1 MKYEVGD
8 RVLVADNIDVGNNI
22 ALLERYK
29 PILGQ
34 IVTITDVLA
43 YTTYSYM
50 VTLDNFSGRM
60 LAEYEI
66 VGKIE
71 DDNRLVI

>member
-1 MKYEVGD
+1 MKYKVGD

-22 ALLERYK
+22 VLLERYK

-43 YTTYSYM
+43 YTSYSYI
-50 VTLDNFSGRM
+50 VALDELGGRI